1 MKRVRAIANS
11 KLLADWEWKVEPFRC
26 RSLAP
31 TVSNPS
37 LLTRLAL
44 TRAFLYLT
52 RTFPS
57 DSQLFERQIDE
68 DGDLETREWAAN
80 LEPAPVGESDPDD
93 DDNIPIPRVKPPGK
107 DSDSSSASGDS
118 DGDESDCYILD
129 PLDPTPISWAPAS
142 VPGKTGA
149 GAGGSRKRASESE
162 EEAAPAPK
170 KVKRAVKKTTS
181 RLKPM
186 PTSEG

>member
-1 MKRVRAIANS
+1 MIRLI
-11 KLLADWEWKVEPFRC
+11 LAK
-26 RSLAP
+26 
-31 TVSNPS
+31 T
-37 LLTRLAL
+37 
-44 TRAFLYLT
+44 FLYLT
-52 RTFPS
+52 QTFPS
-57 DSQLFERQIDE
+57 ESQLFERQIEE
-68 DGDLETREWAAN
+68 DGDLETRVWAAN
-80 LEPAPVGESDPDD
+80 FEPAPEGESDPDD

-118 DGDESDCYILD
+118 DDDESDCYILD

-142 VPGKTGA
+142 VPAKTDA

-162 EEAAPAPK
+162 EEPAPVAK
-170 KVKRAVKKTTS
+170 KVKRVSKKPAS